1 MNEVVFASVASA
13 VVGAV
18 ATVVVK
24 DWKKVYD
31 TCFRSM
37 PARIWYKWKEL
48 QSRRMEEKW
57 EREWLGRIAA
67 CDHPEGK
74 VGGAVGKIVCSKCG
88 SQKVCTHPNIQ
99 SAVGKL
105 VCSKC
110 GSQKECTSH
119 NIQSAVGKLVCSKCG
134 SQKECN
140 HPVDNSVYWTD
151 NVRTCTCGTRMDGFK
166 GRCDICGGAD
176 VLVIQRMF
184 LHELSE
190 VEWWGKVV
198 EVHPQT
204 CLDRT
209 ECEERVEERY
219 GYLPKV
225 GEGAEIFRKD
235 VKERQIYRELSMV
248 EHRRERHCQALCT
261 LLGHRNGHALESPHV
276 CIFTLYEH
284 PYYGKVCCCGS
295 KQEAQENEQRIVQ
308 PHALP

>member
-1 MNEVVFASVASA
+1 MSELVLGAVA
-13 VVGAV
+13 GAV
-18 ATVVVK
+18 ATALATAVGTAIIK
-24 DWKKVYD
+24 DWKKVY
-31 TCFRSM
+31 TCFRSI
-37 PARIWYKWKEL
+37 PSRIWCKWKEL
-48 QSRRMEEKW
+48 QGRRMEEKW
-57 EREWLGRIAA
+57 ERERLGRIAA

-88 SQKVCTHPNIQ
+88 RQKVCTHPNIQ

-105 VCSKC
+105 VCS
-110 GSQKECTSH
+110 E
-119 NIQSAVGKLVCSKCG
+119 CG

-140 HPVDNSVYWTD
+140 HPIDNSVYWTD
-151 NVRTCTCGTRMDGFK
+151 NVRTCTCGTRMNGFK
-166 GRCDICGGAD
+166 GRCDICGGKG
-176 VLVIQRMF
+176 VLVLQRT

-190 VEWWGKVV
+190 DEWWEKFV

-209 ECEERVEERY
+209 ECEERVKECY
-219 GYLPKV
+219 GSLPKV
-225 GEGAEIFRKD
+225 GDVAEIFRKD
-235 VKERQIYRELSMV
+235 VRERQIYRELSMV
-248 EHRRERHCQALCT
+248 EYRRERHCQALCT

>member
-1 MNEVVFASVASA
+1 MSELVFASVAGA

-18 ATVVVK
+18 AMVVATAVVK

-37 PARIWYKWKEL
+37 PSHIWCKWKEL
-48 QSRRMEEKW
+48 QGRRMEAKW
-57 EREWLGRIAA
+57 ERERLGRIAA

-74 VGGAVGKIVCSKCG
+74 VGGAVGKLVCSECG

-105 VCSKC
+105 VCS
-110 GSQKECTSH
+110 E
-119 NIQSAVGKLVCSKCG
+119 CG

-140 HPVDNSVYWTD
+140 HPVESSKYWRD
-151 NVRTCTCGTRMDGFK
+151 NVRICDCGTRMNGLK
-166 GRCDICGGAD
+166 GRCDICGGED
-176 VLVIQRMF
+176 VLVLQRT
-184 LHELSE
+184 LRELSE

-204 CLDRT
+204 CLDRA
-209 ECEERVEERY
+209 ECEERVKECY
-219 GYLPKV
+219 GSLPKV
-225 GEGAEIFRKD
+225 GDVAEIFRKD
-235 VKERQIYRELSMV
+235 VRERQIYRELSMV
-248 EHRRERHCQALCT
+248 EYRRERHCQALCT

-284 PYYGKVCCCGS
+284 PYYGKVLVCCCGS
-295 KQEAQENEQRIVQ
+295 KQEAQENEQHIV
-308 PHALP
+308 